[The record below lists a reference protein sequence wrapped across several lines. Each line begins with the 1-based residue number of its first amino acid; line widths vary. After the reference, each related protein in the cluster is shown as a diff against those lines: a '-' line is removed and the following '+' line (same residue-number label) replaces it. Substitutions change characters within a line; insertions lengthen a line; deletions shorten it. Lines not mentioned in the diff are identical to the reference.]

1 MALAFILI
9 ALIISITLHEF
20 AHAWM
25 GHYLGDNTAQMQGRL
40 TLDPRAHIDPVMTV
54 LMPLFLIIAHSPVIF
69 GAARPVPFNPW
80 AVRGGKW
87 GAAAVAAAGP
97 FTNLLIAAFC
107 AVWLRFVPIG
117 GIGTEFLVTMVE
129 INAAFCIFNLIPFP
143 PLDGSRLLYAVAPE
157 TLRDVMDRIEKA
169 GLVAVFLLLFVAYPF
184 IAPVIAK
191 LVQGLLSLLIPGVTQ
206 L

>member
-1 MALAFILI
+1 MGLVFILI
-9 ALIISITLHEF
+9 ALVISITLHEF

-87 GAAAVAAAGP
+87 GAAAVALAGP
-97 FTNLLIAAFC
+97 ATNLIIASLC
-107 AVWLRFVPIG
+107 AVWLRLVPIG
-117 GIGTEFLVTMVE
+117 ASGTEFLVTLIE

-143 PLDGSRLLYAVAPE
+143 PLDGSRLLYAVAPQP
-157 TLRDVMDRIEKA
+157 LRELMDRIERA
-169 GLVAVFLLLFVAYPF
+169 GIVAVFLLLFVAYPF

-191 LVQGLLSLLIPGVTQ
+191 IVQALLSILIPGVTQ